1 MTDPIHKYKA
11 IIEEAS
17 RINDEWFEKDS
28 FKAYKIPDKKEPFS
42 VADENGSIDT
52 LEGPVSYN
60 QGDYIMT
67 GPKGE
72 KYPISPEKFKE
83 LKTDNGDGTA
93 SPRKIIK
100 LVKLADHDG
109 HVILQYNGSKL
120 NYTAGEDYIVRHGP
134 NDYGVVKKDIFK
146 QTYKEE

>member
-1 MTDPIHKYKA
+1 MTDQIHKFKK
-11 IIEEAS
+11 IVEEADS
-17 RINDEWFEKDS
+17 ITDDWFTKDS
-28 FKAYKIPDKKEPFS
+28 FKAYKIPDKKEPFT
-42 VADENGSIDT
+42 VADSDGSIDT

-60 QGDYIMT
+60 KGDYIMT

-72 KYPISPEKFKE
+72 QYPISPEKFKE
-83 LKTDNGDGTA
+83 LKSDNGDGTA
-93 SPRKIIK
+93 SPRKIVK